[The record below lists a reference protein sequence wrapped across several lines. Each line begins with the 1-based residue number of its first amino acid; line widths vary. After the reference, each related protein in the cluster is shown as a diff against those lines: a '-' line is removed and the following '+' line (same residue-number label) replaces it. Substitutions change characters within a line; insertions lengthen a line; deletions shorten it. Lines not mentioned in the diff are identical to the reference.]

1 MGSLALFGPSKQI
14 LPKLQIFY
22 RFAYLYNKSPGT
34 MPLLGVW
41 SNLVPTKYQKLLT
54 EPIGPHYPEL
64 ENFEIET

>member
-1 MGSLALFGPSKQI
+1 
-14 LPKLQIFY
+14 
-22 RFAYLYNKSPGT
+22 